1 MGEDLVALSI
11 YEACFQIVL
20 FSMLCLRDDC
30 YYAAFGHLLDFK
42 TDTGKS
48 YMEFW
53 DGFLIKPKLYIHN
66 NIYGILLGN

>member
-1 MGEDLVALSI
+1 MDRISLPYPFMRLV
-11 YEACFQIVL
+11 FQIVM

-48 YMEFW
+48 YMEF
-53 DGFLIKPKLYIHN
+53 
-66 NIYGILLGN
+66 LGWFFY